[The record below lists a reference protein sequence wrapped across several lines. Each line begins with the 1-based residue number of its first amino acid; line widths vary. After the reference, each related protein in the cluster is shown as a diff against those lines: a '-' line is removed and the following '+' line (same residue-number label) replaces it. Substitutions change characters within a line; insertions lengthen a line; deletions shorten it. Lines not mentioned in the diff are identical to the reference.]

1 MISLGDLGPGPGTF
15 TMPPGVDLATY
26 SRLNASLQ
34 AFNGSTPNAGTSV
47 VRGSLP
53 VS

>member
-1 MISLGDLGPGPGTF
+1 MATF

-26 SRLNASLQ
+26 SRLDVSPQ
-34 AFNGSTPNAGTSV
+34 AFNGSTVHARTCV